1 MIIVGI
7 DPGITGALACFV
19 GGVLHDTVDMPVFD
33 TRVDGSAVCALFD
46 TWEPDVIYIEDVHAM
61 PKNGSIASFKLGLNA
76 GIVTGVIHALGIS
89 MRRVSPSVWK
99 RSMGIRDKNAARQLV
114 AEVYPAHANK
124 VALVKHHGRADAVLI
139 GRYGVFDQVRERN
152 EQGQRVDGSADH
164 DALRPDDGRDRH
176 PASGASGDQR
186 EHPREADRGQG
197 LAEVRPLV
205 QPADPRRGAD
215 PDRAG

>member
-1 MIIVGI
+1 MIVVGI
-7 DPGITGALACFV
+7 DPGITGGLACFV

-61 PKNGSIASFKLGLNA
+61 PKNGSIASFKLGLNT
-76 GIVTGVIHALGIS
+76 GIVTGVVHALGIS

-99 RSMGIRDKNAARQLV
+99 RSMGIRGKDAARQLV
-114 AEVYPAHANK
+114 AEVYPAHASK

-152 EQGQRVDGSADH
+152 EQDAGAGGDPGGGS
-164 DALRPDDGRDRH
+164 LREDDGRDRH
-176 PASGASGDQR
+176 PAATASRDQR
-186 EHPREADRGQG
+186 ADPGEAGRSEGD
-197 LAEVRPLV
+197 AEIRPFVRPSHS
-205 QPADPRRGAD
+205 RRGGE
-215 PDRAG
+215 AG